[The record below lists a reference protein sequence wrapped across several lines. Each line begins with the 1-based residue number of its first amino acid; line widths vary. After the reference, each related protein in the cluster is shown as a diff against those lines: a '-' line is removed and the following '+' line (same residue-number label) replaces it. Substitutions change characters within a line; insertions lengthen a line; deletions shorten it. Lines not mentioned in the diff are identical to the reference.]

1 MSDPM
6 ATRIQSHWPVTLAA
20 AASALFT
27 FLFLYLEQQWEIA
40 LLAIVLVAGLFA
52 ASRAGLFARVEDSAS
67 AYPRLTILANL
78 IAIIVVVALLR
89 GEHFA
94 LLMLATVCL
103 YVTVC
108 MGLTIQ
114 FGYAGVVN
122 FAGIAFFGIGAYTT
136 AVLTNHTP
144 LAHLLVV
151 LISGLVAGLIGSL
164 LILPMLRTRG
174 HYAALVTIA
183 FGILFRT
190 FLEVND
196 VLGGPQG
203 LKVPGMTVFGWS
215 LNENVSLGALGSVSF
230 YAAYALLSL
239 VIAAAAYTVV
249 KRLERS
255 WLGLNLDAV
264 RTDETAASAFGINV
278 PRWKIFSFTAGN
290 CLAGI
295 AGGVYA
301 MMSGFIAPASFN
313 FGDSLLLVSI
323 VLLGGSGNPLGVLPA
338 ALLVVVVPEKL
349 QVIQEYRLLLF
360 AVLVIL
366 ILRFRPE
373 GLLPRRMRE
382 YYAGWGRV

>member
-1 MSDPM
+1 M
-6 ATRIQSHWPVTLAA
+6 ASMHRSYWPVVAA
-20 AASALFT
+20 AISAAAFVM
-27 FLFLYLEQQWEIA
+27 LFLYLEEQWEIVVLA
-40 LLAIVLVAGLFA
+40 VGLVVVLIAAARFGLLERVEVAASEHPRATILVNFA
-52 ASRAGLFARVEDSAS
+52 AA
-67 AYPRLTILANL
+67 LAV
-78 IAIIVVVALLR
+78 IALLR

-103 YVTVC
+103 YATVC
-108 MGLTIQ
+108 LGLTIQ
-114 FGYAGVVN
+114 FGYAGIVN

-136 AVLTNHTP
+136 AVLTVHTAVP
-144 LAHLLVV
+144 D
-151 LISGLVAGLIGSL
+151 LIVILFAGIVAGAIGSVL
-164 LILPMLRTRG
+164 VLPLLRTRG

-203 LKVPGMTVFGWS
+203 LKVPGMELFGWS
-215 LNENVSLGALGSVSF
+215 LNDNISLGPLGTVSF
-230 YAAYALLSL
+230 YASYAVLALLL
-239 VIAAAAYTVV
+239 ATGGYMLV

-255 WLGLNLDAV
+255 WIGLNLDAI
-264 RTDETAASAFGINV
+264 RTDETAAASFGIDV
-278 PRWKIFSFTAGN
+278 PRWKIFAFTMGN
-290 CLAGI
+290 CLAGA

-338 ALLVVVVPEKL
+338 ALLVVVLPEKL
-349 QVIQEYRLLLF
+349 QVIQEYRFLLF

-366 ILRFRPE
+366 ILRFRPD
-373 GLLPRRMRE
+373 GLLPRKMRE
-382 YYAGWGRV
+382 YYAGWGKS

>member
-1 MSDPM
+1 MKSL
-6 ATRIQSHWPVTLAA
+6 RYGYWPVVITALSAA
-20 AASALFT
+20 VFV
-27 FLFLYLEQQWEIA
+27 FLFLYLEKQWEIV
-40 LLAIVLVAGLFA
+40 LLALGLVAVLFSSA
-52 ASRAGLFARVEDSAS
+52 RFGFLARVEIAAS
-67 AYPRLTILANL
+67 DHPRTTIMVNV
-78 IAIIVVVALLR
+78 IAALLVIVFLR

-94 LLMLATVCL
+94 LLMLATVFL
-103 YVTVC
+103 YVTIC
-108 MGLTIQ
+108 LGLTLQ
-114 FGYAGVVN
+114 FGYAGIVN
-122 FAGIAFFGIGAYTT
+122 FAGIAFFGIGAYTA
-136 AVLTNHTP
+136 AVLSLHSALP
-144 LAHLLVV
+144 HLLVIV
-151 LISGLVAGLIGSL
+151 VSGIVAGLIGSL

-196 VLGGPQG
+196 LLGGPQG
-203 LKVPGMTVFGWS
+203 LKVPGMQVFGWS
-215 LNENVSLGALGSVSF
+215 LNDNISLGPLGAVSF
-230 YAAYALLSL
+230 YASYAVVALLLAAGAYAL
-239 VIAAAAYTVV
+239 I

-264 RTDETAASAFGINV
+264 RTDETAAASFGIDL
-278 PRWKIFSFTAGN
+278 PRWKIFAFTAGN
-290 CLAGI
+290 CLAGV

-338 ALLVVVVPEKL
+338 ALLVVVLPEKL

-373 GLLPRRMRE
+373 GLLPRKMRE
-382 YYAGWGRV
+382 YFAGWGRS

>member
-1 MSDPM
+1 MK
-6 ATRIQSHWPVTLAA
+6 RLLQGYWPVVITALFAA
-20 AASALFT
+20 AFV
-27 FLFLYLEQQWEIA
+27 FLFLYLERQWEIV
-40 LLAIVLVAGLFA
+40 LLAFGLVAILFSS
-52 ASRAGLFARVEDSAS
+52 SRFGFLARVETAAS
-67 AYPRLTILANL
+67 DHPRTTIMVNV
-78 IAIIVVVALLR
+78 IAALLVIVLLR

-94 LLMLATVCL
+94 LLMLATVFL
-103 YVTVC
+103 YVTIC
-108 MGLTIQ
+108 LGLTLQ
-114 FGYAGVVN
+114 FGYAGIVN
-122 FAGIAFFGIGAYTT
+122 FAGIAFFGIGAYTA
-136 AVLTNHTP
+136 AVLTSHSP
-144 LAHLLVV
+144 LPHLMVIV
-151 LISGLVAGLIGSL
+151 ASGIIAGLIGSL

-196 VLGGPQG
+196 LLGGPQG
-203 LKVPGMTVFGWS
+203 LKVPGMQVFGWS
-215 LNENVSLGALGSVSF
+215 LNDNISLGPLGTVSF
-230 YAAYALLSL
+230 YASYAVVSLLLAAGAYAL
-239 VIAAAAYTVV
+239 I

-264 RTDETAASAFGINV
+264 RTDETAAASFGIDL
-278 PRWKIFSFTAGN
+278 PRWKIFAFTAGN
-290 CLAGI
+290 CLAGV

-338 ALLVVVVPEKL
+338 ALLVVVLPEKL

-373 GLLPRRMRE
+373 GLLPRKMRE
-382 YYAGWGRV
+382 YFAGWGRS

>member
-1 MSDPM
+1 MKSN
-6 ATRIQSHWPVTLAA
+6 RRGYWPVIVTALAA
-20 AASALFT
+20 AMFV
-27 FLFLYLEQQWEIA
+27 FLFLYLEQQWEIVLLAVGLIAVLFSSARFGLLRRVELAASDHPRTTIMVNVLAA
-40 LLAIVLVAGLFA
+40 LLVIVL
-52 ASRAGLFARVEDSAS
+52 
-67 AYPRLTILANL
+67 
-78 IAIIVVVALLR
+78 LR
-89 GEHFA
+89 NEHFA

-103 YVTVC
+103 YVTIC
-108 MGLTIQ
+108 LGLTLQ
-114 FGYAGVVN
+114 FGYAGIVN
-122 FAGIAFFGIGAYTT
+122 FAGIAFFGIGAYTA
-136 AVLTNHTP
+136 AVLSLHSALP
-144 LAHLLVV
+144 HLLVIV
-151 LISGLVAGLIGSL
+151 ISGLVAGLIGSL

-196 VLGGPQG
+196 LLGGPQG
-203 LKVPGMTVFGWS
+203 LKVPGMQVFGWS
-215 LNENVSLGALGSVSF
+215 LNDNISLGPLGAVSF
-230 YAAYALLSL
+230 YASYAVVALLLAAGAYAL
-239 VIAAAAYTVV
+239 I

-264 RTDETAASAFGINV
+264 RTDETAAASFGIDL
-278 PRWKIFSFTAGN
+278 PRWKIFAFTAGN
-290 CLAGI
+290 CLAGV

-338 ALLVVVVPEKL
+338 ALLVVVLPEKL

-382 YYAGWGRV
+382 YFAGWGR

>member
-1 MSDPM
+1 MK
-6 ATRIQSHWPVTLAA
+6 RLLKGYWPVVITALFAA
-20 AASALFT
+20 AFV
-27 FLFLYLEQQWEIA
+27 FLFLYLERQWEIV
-40 LLAIVLVAGLFA
+40 LLALGLVAILFSS
-52 ASRAGLFARVEDSAS
+52 SRFGFLARVETAAS
-67 AYPRLTILANL
+67 DHPRTTIMVNVFAALL
-78 IAIIVVVALLR
+78 VIVLLR

-94 LLMLATVCL
+94 LLMLATVFL
-103 YVTVC
+103 YVTIC
-108 MGLTIQ
+108 LGLTLQ
-114 FGYAGVVN
+114 FGYAGIVN
-122 FAGIAFFGIGAYTT
+122 FAGIAFFGIGAYTA
-136 AVLTNHTP
+136 AVLTLHSP
-144 LAHLLVV
+144 LPHLMVIV
-151 LISGLVAGLIGSL
+151 ASGIIAGLIGSL

-196 VLGGPQG
+196 LLGGPQG
-203 LKVPGMTVFGWS
+203 LKVPGMQVFGWS
-215 LNENVSLGALGSVSF
+215 LNDNISLGPLGTVSF
-230 YAAYALLSL
+230 YASYAVVSLLLAAGAYAL
-239 VIAAAAYTVV
+239 I

-264 RTDETAASAFGINV
+264 RTDETAAASFGIDL
-278 PRWKIFSFTAGN
+278 PRWKIFAFTAGN
-290 CLAGI
+290 CLAGV

-338 ALLVVVVPEKL
+338 ALLVVVLPEKL

-373 GLLPRRMRE
+373 GLLPRKMRE
-382 YYAGWGRV
+382 YFAGWGRS

>member
-1 MSDPM
+1 MTSKRHGYWPLF
-6 ATRIQSHWPVTLAA
+6 ATALSA
-20 AASALFT
+20 ALFV
-27 FLFLYLEQQWEIA
+27 FLFLYLEKQWEIV
-40 LLAIVLVAGLFA
+40 LLAAGLVAVLISSARFGYL
-52 ASRAGLFARVEDSAS
+52 ARVEAAAS
-67 AYPRLTILANL
+67 VHPRAAILINS
-78 IAIIVVVALLR
+78 IAALLVVVLLR
-89 GEHFA
+89 EEHFA
-94 LLMLATVCL
+94 LLMLATVFL
-103 YVTVC
+103 YVTIC
-108 MGLTIQ
+108 LGLTLQ
-114 FGYAGVVN
+114 FGYAGIVN
-122 FAGIAFFGIGAYTT
+122 FAGIAFFGIGSYTA
-136 AVLTNHTP
+136 AVLSTHTVLP
-144 LAHLLVV
+144 HLLIVV
-151 LISGLVAGLIGSL
+151 VSGIVAGLIGSL

-196 VLGGPQG
+196 LLGGPQG
-203 LKVPGMTVFGWS
+203 LKVPGMQVFGWS
-215 LNENVSLGALGSVSF
+215 LNDNLSLGPLGQVSF
-230 YAAYALLSL
+230 YASYAIIALLLAAGAYAL
-239 VIAAAAYTVV
+239 I

-264 RTDETAASAFGINV
+264 RTDETAAASFGIDL
-278 PRWKIFSFTAGN
+278 PRWKILAFTAGN

-338 ALLVVVVPEKL
+338 ALLVVVLPEKL
-349 QVIQEYRLLLF
+349 QIIQEYRLLLF

-373 GLLPRRMRE
+373 GLLPRKMRE
-382 YYAGWGRV
+382 YYAGWGRP